1 MIVSLAP
8 ARPRGALSFIFIVA
22 GILALTSCSSAP
34 SQQSPSPSTSSASGN
49 DSAASTPIRVTINGQ
64 VLHAR
69 LWDNA
74 PARDLLDRLPLTVRL
89 QDVDNQ
95 EKVGYLPKPPLSADG
110 MPEGDDPQPGDIGWF
125 RPWNTLAFYYGDVSY
140 SGGIARIGRF
150 DDPIDLVKAQT
161 GFFHATIERA
171 S

>member
-8 ARPRGALSFIFIVA
+8 ARPRGALSLIFIVA
-22 GILALTSCSSAP
+22 GILALASCSSAP
-34 SQQSPSPSTSSASGN
+34 SQQSPSTSTSVS

-64 VLHAR
+64 VLHAH

-125 RPWNTLAFYYGDVSY
+125 RPWNTLAFYYGDVGY

-150 DDPIDLVKAQT
+150 DDPIDLVKVQT

>member
-8 ARPRGALSFIFIVA
+8 ARPRGALSLIFIVA
-22 GILALTSCSSAP
+22 GILALASCSSAP

-95 EKVGYLPKPPLSADG
+95 EKVG
-110 MPEGDDPQPGDIGWF
+110 WF
-125 RPWNTLAFYYGDVSY
+125 RPWNTLAFYYGDVGY
-140 SGGIARIGRF
+140 SGGIACIGRF

>member
-1 MIVSLAP
+1 MIVSLTP
-8 ARPRGALSFIFIVA
+8 ARSRGALSLIFIVV
-22 GILALTSCSSAP
+22 GILALASCSSAP
-34 SQQSPSPSTSSASGN
+34 SQQAPSTSASGN

-110 MPEGDDPQPGDIGWF
+110 MPEGDDPQPGD
-125 RPWNTLAFYYGDVSY
+125 VEY
-140 SGGIARIGRF
+140 SCF
-150 DDPIDLVKAQT
+150 LLW
-161 GFFHATIERA
+161 
-171 S
+171 